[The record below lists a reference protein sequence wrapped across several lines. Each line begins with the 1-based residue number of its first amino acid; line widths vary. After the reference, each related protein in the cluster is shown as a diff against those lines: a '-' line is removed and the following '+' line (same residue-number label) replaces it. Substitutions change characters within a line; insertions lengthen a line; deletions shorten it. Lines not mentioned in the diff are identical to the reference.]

1 MNLLCPE
8 TAIDW
13 RTFES
18 LIDPLFTDASSEDF
32 YEQYFD
38 FRAASTPSSSS
49 GERADSEK
57 SLQCG
62 HLDQISK
69 VQDIWPYLE
78 QHSDTREFFPLSDTY
93 LPTFHDPSAG
103 TIPLNLEAPAPIKL
117 SKRPSNEGEL
127 RRKKKRLNNE
137 RGQKLNGCFIFP
149 VNSNSPTF
157 QQRAPYTAAR
167 KAEVNQ
173 IRALGACLR
182 CKVLKK
188 PVSWAPEIPVF
199 SY

>member
-1 MNLLCPE
+1 MDLLCPE

-13 RTFES
+13 SIFES
-18 LIDPLFTDASSEDF
+18 LTDPLFTDTSSENF

-38 FRAASTPSSSS
+38 FQAASTPSSSS
-49 GERADSEK
+49 DLRANSEE

-62 HLDQISK
+62 HLDKVSK
-69 VQDIWPYLE
+69 VQNIWPDLE
-78 QHSDTREFFPLSDTY
+78 QHSDTRNLFPPSDTC

-103 TIPLNLEAPAPIKL
+103 TIHLNLEAPAPIKI

-127 RRKKKRLNNE
+127 RKKKKRLNNE

-149 VNSNSPTF
+149 VNSDSPTF

-188 PVSWAPEIPVF
+188 PVSWAPEIRVF